1 MNRLPLLYP
10 VNVSKFR
17 LWDCQQ
23 EQISDHF
30 VCIQE
35 IMLQI
40 EKSHTEKSLK
50 VKTFIWDVSDRVL
63 VGYATQISDIHYF
76 LPVLV

>member
-40 EKSHTEKSLK
+40 ENSHTENLL
-50 VKTFIWDVSDRVL
+50 KTFIWDVSDRVL